1 MNIQKLYERPLGFVF
16 LIGLS
21 ILITF
26 LGFKAIEI
34 VMYNYSLAK
43 FHDVSYEYE
52 KHGISWNGKPAWGNQ
67 GNILGLE
74 ATLVKDVYSCPN
86 VESKRGNTTIDL
98 VGEKVICCWDS
109 NNNYQFLVPAKDV
122 GEKRHFLCGKWP
134 YLDEAI
140 ISKRFLKQD

>member
-1 MNIQKLYERPLGFVF
+1 M
-16 LIGLS
+16 
-21 ILITF
+21 
-26 LGFKAIEI
+26 
-34 VMYNYSLAK
+34 
-43 FHDVSYEYE
+43 
-52 KHGISWNGKPAWGNQ
+52 
-67 GNILGLE
+67 
-74 ATLVKDVYSCPN
+74 KDVYSCPN
-86 VESKRGNTTIDL
+86 VESKRGNTTIDF